1 MLVEASSGA
10 ALSLCYT
17 EIIRDILPSLSP
29 SSDIVVLVTGGS
41 DISLDHLDEYRKLYD
56 SPPVVVKSG
65 SDVFLRLDDTLIS
78 LDDVDID
85 EPMGI
90 SPALLQELRAK
101 RAAELSSQDQFDNN
115 LIDSLS
121 IVGSGDDD
129 ARTQDFMDDAIMARL
144 DGNEEDDNEHGVND
158 VGDDG
163 DDDEEDDEDYY
174 DRSETFEVS
183 RGEEDD
189 DDEDQHDELENDSD
203 NDNSRSTPYVIDSD
217 KDNTDKV
224 YGDKSS
230 GIDDANSINGH
241 EGQTDLETSNK
252 IAISD
257 DPVSSSQ
264 DSSSRIDSQHSAN
277 NKSTH
282 SPGET

>member
-41 DISLDHLDEYRKLYD
+41 DISLDHLDEYRKHYA

-129 ARTQDFMDDAIMARL
+129 ARTQDFMDDTIMTRL
-144 DGNEEDDNEHGVND
+144 DGNEEDDNEDGGG
-158 VGDDG
+158 GDDG
-163 DDDEEDDEDYY
+163 DDDEEDDDDYY
-174 DRSETFEVS
+174 DRSDTFDVS

-203 NDNSRSTPYVIDSD
+203 NDNSRTPAYGNDGD
-217 KDNTDKV
+217 KDNNDKG

-230 GIDDANSINGH
+230 GIDDTNSTNGH
-241 EGQTDLETSNK
+241 EEQIDLETGSR
-252 IAISD
+252 IAASE

-264 DSSSRIDSQHSAN
+264 DSSLRIDSQHSAN

-282 SPGET
+282 SPGES